1 MSSVSPGGGRG
12 VREEAPRGSFAGRG
26 GKGARE
32 HGLSSM
38 IARPYLGN
46 SLIGREHRSAPHC
59 AARGF
64 LPTVVRAC
72 EVVHM
77 VRAIRDA
84 PAVAPAPESLQGM
97 LRMAAQ
103 LEALADSQAPH
114 RMAAARAIL
123 PPVKA
128 ANRTKEVITGTKV
141 VVKTLPATP
150 SPATWQAASPQ
161 LGALLPFFLLLVV
174 LVVVP
179 ALLLVLR
186 VVRRAMQ
193 GADLRAATPDA
204 AASREPK
211 RMPEGAGGGQPKTAP
226 PSAALI
232 AVDNELVLELVLSS
246 QEGSNG
252 RPRQQ
257 LLQRARQLSRRH
269 APPAS
274 ALAPPHCLSRARS
287 LCPRDAVGGDASPR
301 CGKPSR
307 PQPPSGRPQRA
318 TRHRLHWSR
327 SRRAM
332 ARRAALSYSWAR
344 DLLQFYAAGNGATL
358 PRATKETEHAPKMC
372 SYRLLHQIGYTREAH
387 TRHTHTCIPVV

>member
-1 MSSVSPGGGRG
+1 
-12 VREEAPRGSFAGRG
+12 
-26 GKGARE
+26 
-32 HGLSSM
+32 
-38 IARPYLGN
+38 
-46 SLIGREHRSAPHC
+46 
-59 AARGF
+59 
-64 LPTVVRAC
+64 
-72 EVVHM
+72 M
-77 VRAIRDA
+77 VRAIREP

-193 GADLRAATPDA
+193 GADLRAATADA

-269 APPAS
+269 APLPRPSLHPIAS
-274 ALAPPHCLSRARS
+274 HAPDPCARAMQLAATHPLAAASLRA
-287 LCPRDAVGGDASPR
+287 
-301 CGKPSR
+301 
-307 PQPPSGRPQRA
+307 
-318 TRHRLHWSR
+318 R
-327 SRRAM
+327 SRRAGGRS
-332 ARRAALSYSWAR
+332 AQPATASTGLAPAVPWPDAQPRRT
-344 DLLQFYAAGNGATL
+344 AGLVTYCNFTPRATL

-372 SYRLLHQIGYTREAH
+372 SYKLWHQIG
-387 TRHTHTCIPVV
+387 C

>member
-1 MSSVSPGGGRG
+1 MSSHFAKKGHSPESGR
-12 VREEAPRGSFAGRG
+12 S
-26 GKGARE
+26 
-32 HGLSSM
+32 
-38 IARPYLGN
+38 
-46 SLIGREHRSAPHC
+46 RS
-59 AARGF
+59 
-64 LPTVVRAC
+64 VVRK
-72 EVVHM
+72 EPSHRVGRRPKSHM
-77 VRAIRDA
+77 VRAIREA

-128 ANRTKEVITGTKV
+128 ANHTIEVVAGTKV
-141 VVKTLPATP
+141 AVKTLPATP
-150 SPATWQAASPQ
+150 SPAVWQAASSQ
-161 LGALLPFFLLLVV
+161 LHTLLPFVLLLAV

-186 VVRRAMQ
+186 VVRRTMQ
-193 GADLRAATPDA
+193 GVDLRGATADA

-211 RMPEGAGGGQPKTAP
+211 RMPEGAGGSRQPKTVP
-226 PSAALI
+226 TAALI
-232 AVDNELVLELVLSS
+232 AVDSELVLELVLSS

-274 ALAPPHCLSRARS
+274 ALAPPYCFSRTRS
-287 LCPRDAVGGDASPR
+287 LPANAVGGDVSPL
-301 CGKPSR
+301 CGKPSL
-307 PQPPSGRPQRA
+307 PLPPSARPQRA
-318 TRHRLHWSR
+318 TRRRVHWSR

-332 ARRAALSYSWAR
+332 ARCVASSCSWAR
-344 DLLQFYAAGNGATL
+344 DFT
-358 PRATKETEHAPKMC
+358 
-372 SYRLLHQIGYTREAH
+372 S
-387 TRHTHTCIPVV
+387 

>member
-1 MSSVSPGGGRG
+1 
-12 VREEAPRGSFAGRG
+12 
-26 GKGARE
+26 
-32 HGLSSM
+32 M
-38 IARPYLGN
+38 IARPNLGN
-46 SLIGREHRSAPHC
+46 SLIGRELASAPRC

-64 LPTVVRAC
+64 LPTVVRTR
-72 EVVHM
+72 EVAHM
-77 VRAIRDA
+77 VRAIREP

-128 ANRTKEVITGTKV
+128 ANRTKEVITGTKL

-211 RMPEGAGGGQPKTAP
+211 RVPEGAGGGQPKTAP

-332 ARRAALSYSWAR
+332 ARRAASSYSWAR
-344 DLLQFYAAGNGATL
+344 DLLQFYAAGNAAEGHEGN
-358 PRATKETEHAPKMC
+358 RACAEDVLIQIMA
-372 SYRLLHQIGYTREAH
+372 SNRLLTREAH
-387 TRHTHTCIPVV
+387 TSHTHTGVLCVSCSWQ

>member
-1 MSSVSPGGGRG
+1 
-12 VREEAPRGSFAGRG
+12 
-26 GKGARE
+26 
-32 HGLSSM
+32 M
-38 IARPYLGN
+38 IARPNLGKFTQPEEN
-46 SLIGREHRSAPHC
+46 IVPRRTALLE
-59 AARGF
+59 GF
-64 LPTVVRAC
+64 LPTVARAC
-72 EVVHM
+72 EVAHM

-161 LGALLPFFLLLVV
+161 LGVLLPFFLLLVV

-193 GADLRAATPDA
+193 GADLRAATADA
-204 AASREPK
+204 GASREPK
-211 RMPEGAGGGQPKTAP
+211 RMPEGAGGRQPKTAP

-246 QEGSNG
+246 QDGSNG

-269 APPAS
+269 APPGPRPSLHPIAS
-274 ALAPPHCLSRARS
+274 
-287 LCPRDAVGGDASPR
+287 
-301 CGKPSR
+301 
-307 PQPPSGRPQRA
+307 
-318 TRHRLHWSR
+318 
-327 SRRAM
+327 
-332 ARRAALSYSWAR
+332 
-344 DLLQFYAAGNGATL
+344 
-358 PRATKETEHAPKMC
+358 HAPDPC
-372 SYRLLHQIGYTREAH
+372 ARLYA
-387 TRHTHTCIPVV
+387 RHKSLNSTVNSVKGTGLKLNF

>member
-1 MSSVSPGGGRG
+1 MRT
-12 VREEAPRGSFAGRG
+12 REVA
-26 GKGARE
+26 
-32 HGLSSM
+32 
-38 IARPYLGN
+38 
-46 SLIGREHRSAPHC
+46 
-59 AARGF
+59 
-64 LPTVVRAC
+64 
-72 EVVHM
+72 HM
-77 VRAIRDA
+77 VRAIREP

-128 ANRTKEVITGTKV
+128 ANRTKEVMTGTKV

-193 GADLRAATPDA
+193 GADLRAATADA

-332 ARRAALSYSWAR
+332 ARRAASSYSWAR
-344 DLLQFYAAGNGATL
+344 DLLQFYAAGNAAEGHTGN
-358 PRATKETEHAPKMC
+358 RACAEDVLIQIMA
-372 SYRLLHQIGYTREAH
+372 SNRLLTRGTVTRPH
-387 TRHTHTCIPVV
+387 TIPVLCVSRVGQIFRIH